1 MPRPRK
7 HTLHEIRDTAGRI
20 FEIYCLPNKKEAW
33 RLAKH
38 RLFASSPY
46 HIGIR
51 RILRVID
58 GEQWP
63 VLEQEA
69 AYITAARERADR
81 AAATSPSAAELKQR
95 AQQLA
100 QQQREAADAVATYT
114 ARTEA
119 LRADQRARRVTLDQ
133 RLGRIRPIPTLPT
146 IDPATS
152 AWI

>member
-1 MPRPRK
+1 MLMPRPRK

-20 FEIYCLPNKKEAW
+20 FEVYCLPNKKEAW
-33 RLAKH
+33 RLARH

-51 RILRVID
+51 RILRIID

-69 AYITAARERADR
+69 AYITAARERANR
-81 AAATSPSAAELKQR
+81 ATAPPSVAEVEQR

-100 QQQREAADAVATYT
+100 QQQREAAD
-114 ARTEA
+114 
-119 LRADQRARRVTLDQ
+119 
-133 RLGRIRPIPTLPT
+133 
-146 IDPATS
+146 
-152 AWI
+152 